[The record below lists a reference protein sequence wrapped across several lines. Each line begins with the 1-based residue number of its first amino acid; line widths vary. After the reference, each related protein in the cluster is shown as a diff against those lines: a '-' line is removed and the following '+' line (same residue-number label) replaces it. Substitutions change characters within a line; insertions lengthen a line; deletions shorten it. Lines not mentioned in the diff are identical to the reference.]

1 MSYLGGFLFLEV
13 YNLLRE
19 QNRISTAPSL
29 FQFVL
34 LKSGLLISLNKGSN
48 MTLSVDV
55 FTNQYLLELEPRE
68 KEYIVSEVACK
79 GFSVRVFPSPLFI
92 ETEPIM

>member
-1 MSYLGGFLFLEV
+1 
-13 YNLLRE
+13 
-19 QNRISTAPSL
+19 
-29 FQFVL
+29 
-34 LKSGLLISLNKGSN
+34 